1 MSYDSVEERVLKI
14 IQETVGFNARNS
26 TRSDPRVLGAGV
38 TKACIIRYGGF
49 RIAPASSLNRHAFIW
64 TVMIDLWFHS
74 RQDLVYYNTEI
85 STAVQD
91 ILIQL
96 LGYPT
101 LDGLG
106 SITQVLPGD
115 ASDPERMQA
124 GGSQNWWRVSFPL
137 LVTEMQTVPILE
149 T

>member
-1 MSYDSVEERVLKI
+1 MSYDAVEERVLKI
-14 IQETVGFNARNS
+14 IQTTTDFTARNS
-26 TRSDPRVLGAGV
+26 TRADPRVLGAGV

-74 RQDLVYYNTEI
+74 RQELVFYN
-85 STAVQD
+85 QD
-91 ILIQL
+91 ISATVQTILTQL
-96 LGYPT
+96 LGNPT
-101 LDGLG
+101 LNGLG
-106 SITQVLPGD
+106 NVTQVLPGD

-149 T
+149 D